1 MSSYTSSLY
10 CTGIQL
16 KKHHL
21 SFLIGK
27 GGNVIKSL
35 QQEHHI
41 RSNINQRDLVY
52 NMSGA
57 KNNVDAAVTAVKRH
71 MSWIDNLPAF
81 KSTQQAP
88 RKNRVARKNLPDEDG
103 WTVAGKK
110 EAQPKLT
117 RPPQIEL
124 KTENK
129 YTGFSS
135 DEDDDEP
142 ATSPKRVTFAHDA
155 TGEDEI
161 REFDKNEPPSYVS
174 NSSGDDEPSDDDIA
188 YLANKRT
195 TSTAWRPRS
204 RSQSPAAA
212 SDSNTSYIQAVRDHL
227 KNASQK
233 PERSVKK
240 RWADI
245 CDEESDTDDEDL
257 FLGSH

>member
-1 MSSYTSSLY
+1 MSRYASSLY
-10 CTGIQL
+10 CAGIAL

-21 SFLIGK
+21 SFLIGRGGCAIK
-27 GGNVIKSL
+27 GI
-35 QQEHHI
+35 QQQYKI
-41 RSNINQRDLVY
+41 SATINQRELVY
-52 NMSGA
+52 NLSGA
-57 KNNVDAAVTAVKRH
+57 KDNVDAAVAAVKRH

-81 KSTQQAP
+81 KSTPKAP
-88 RKNRVARKNLPDEDG
+88 RKNRSDADG
-103 WTVAGKK
+103 WTVGGKADVK
-110 EAQPKLT
+110 PKLQKA
-117 RPPQIEL
+117 RHFEL
-124 KTENK
+124 KTENQ
-129 YTGFSS
+129 YAGFSS

-174 NSSGDDEPSDDDIA
+174 NSSGDDEPSDEDIA

-204 RSQSPAAA
+204 RSQSPPPT

-233 PERSVKK
+233 PGRSVKK